1 MSGALREALAGLRS
15 RRGRVALSALGIALA
30 AAMLAVAVTVGY
42 ELRTGFSRSAQA
54 AHLPDV
60 IARFDAQ
67 PAAAIARR
75 IRALPDVAAYSLREE
90 VTNVGLSA
98 GSHSAENGVVEVID
112 GGPRGYA
119 VVAGHDISSAP
130 GSVMLEQG
138 VARAWGLAPGE
149 TIEVAGIG
157 RERIAGLAQAP
168 DNVAYPLATPRLY
181 VSLAALR
188 AQARAGEKAG
198 GSGEEA
204 RGAGEEA
211 GGPGEEA
218 HGSGGLR
225 EPRVDLAEI
234 WLRDPAQLSAVLV
247 QARLS
252 SYGLRD
258 LSIVTRE
265 GVRVLIDEA
274 AGIVIA
280 LLVALSLVALATATV
295 MLAASARAEVQR
307 RLRAIGIRRAIGASR
322 GYVAMVSALEA
333 LIVAVPAAALGV
345 AAGALLS
352 AGPSARLLSL
362 LNETTAG
369 MAVVLPLA
377 GCFVVAV
384 AIPTLAGAWP
394 AWRAAG
400 QPTAELLRGAELRGG
415 AGRGRRTWTAGHRVF
430 GVAGLGAR
438 LVAARRVRLAST
450 LAMLAVSSAFVLLM
464 LALAS
469 ELSTLSNDPAAL
481 GKRYQLTVSL
491 PASAAG
497 RVRRHPGVAAAAP
510 RYELSA
516 LDSFSLGEVI
526 DVIAYPGGA
535 GNFEDP
541 PLVAG
546 RRPRGPDAADVGAG
560 LAEVLGLEVGSTLA
574 LALPSGS
581 EMRVR
586 VSGIVSSLQ
595 HEGRIAYVSAA
606 ALLAQDPAAPEQLA
620 VRLQPGASASALVS
634 RLSSEGVGVSSS
646 STATGNG
653 QTLVGALSALLR
665 AIAIVDGLVCLYT
678 LLQALAL
685 TANERRGAIALL
697 RACGAGSRSVRT
709 LLAGAALAVL
719 VPAALAGI
727 LLERLLLGPAMA
739 AIAAGYASL
748 PLHAGAAEI
757 AILLA
762 GLAVLAS
769 GAVWWVARRA
779 GGEPIARGLA

>member
-1 MSGALREALAGLRS
+1 VSGALREALAGVRS

-67 PAAAIARR
+67 PADAIARR
-75 IRALPDVAAYSLREE
+75 IGALPDVAAYSLREE

-149 TIEVAGIG
+149 TIGVAGLG

-188 AQARAGEKAG
+188 A
-198 GSGEEA
+198 
-204 RGAGEEA
+204 
-211 GGPGEEA
+211 
-218 HGSGGLR
+218 HGGLR

-234 WLRDPAQLSAVLV
+234 WLRDPAQLNTVLV

-307 RLRAIGIRRAIGASR
+307 RLRAIGIHRAIGASR
-322 GYVAMVSALEA
+322 GYVALVSALEA

-345 AAGALLS
+345 VVGALLS
-352 AGPSARLLSL
+352 AGPSARLLAL
-362 LNETTAG
+362 LNEATAG
-369 MAVVLPLA
+369 MVVALPLA

-394 AWRAAG
+394 AWRATG
-400 QPTAELLRGAELRGG
+400 QPTAELLRGAELRRG
-415 AGRGRRTWTAGHRVF
+415 ARRRRRRWTAGHRIF

-438 LVAARRVRLAST
+438 LVTARRVRLAST

-497 RVRRHPGVAAAAP
+497 RVRRLPGVAAAAP

-526 DVIAYPGGA
+526 DVIAYPGSA
-535 GNFEDP
+535 GYFEDP

-574 LALPSGS
+574 LALASGS

-620 VRLQPGASASALVS
+620 VRLQPGASASALAS
-634 RLSSEGVGVSSS
+634 RLGSEGVSASSS
-646 STATGNG
+646 STATGKG

-727 LLERLLLGPAMA
+727 VLERLLLGPAMA

-748 PLHAGAAEI
+748 PLQAGAAEI

>member
-30 AAMLAVAVTVGY
+30 AAMLAVAATVGY

-149 TIEVAGIG
+149 TIEVAGLG

-188 AQARAGEKAG
+188 AQE
-198 GSGEEA
+198 
-204 RGAGEEA
+204 GAGEEA
-211 GGPGEEA
+211 GGSGEEA

-322 GYVAMVSALEA
+322 GYVGMVSALEA

-369 MAVVLPLA
+369 MAVALPLA

-415 AGRGRRTWTAGHRVF
+415 AGRRRHRWTAGHRVF

-491 PASAAG
+491 PASGAG
-497 RVRRHPGVAAAAP
+497 RVRRLPGVAAAAP

-560 LAEVLGLEVGSTLA
+560 LAQVLGLEVGSTLA

-595 HEGRIAYVSAA
+595 HEGRIAYVAAA

-646 STATGNG
+646 STATGKG

-665 AIAIVDGLVCLYT
+665 AIALVDGLVCLYT

-719 VPAALAGI
+719 VPAVLAGI
-727 LLERLLLGPAMA
+727 VLERLLLGPAMA

-748 PLHAGAAEI
+748 PLQAGAAEI
-757 AILLA
+757 AILLV